1 MAEPFARLRRFLREL
16 KRRNVYKVAVAY
28 LAVAF
33 VGLQAARLLVPATT
47 LPGWA
52 DEFLIYVA
60 VFGFPIA
67 LVVAWAFELTPE
79 GVQRT
84 AKADDAEEP
93 SGSEVISPEGRRTQS
108 RLALKGL
115 VGLGLLGAVA
125 TGGWYLME
133 GAGENPE
140 IGERTVAVLPFLVSG
155 ADEDLDRATMTLLS
169 TALDGPASLRAI
181 PEQRVLAALEA
192 SSEAGS
198 AQDRD
203 PALDAAGRV
212 GAEFAV
218 RGQVAQVEEEVLL
231 FSADVY
237 RTTTGERL
245 GRTEVRGSP
254 DRVTALVDSLSR
266 RVLGVLLREGGGE
279 LPAVDLARVTTS
291 DDSALSAFLAGEELF
306 RAGDVADAVTAY
318 QAAIREDSA
327 FALAHTRLS
336 NAAGWGGVE
345 GARDPLLRAYALS
358 DQLPVRERRLTQA
371 LYLWVQKADAGA
383 AADTLRLLSESYPD
397 DPAVWYN
404 LGEVLWHGQIPPGWS
419 EAEEAFQR
427 AVELD
432 PGVAPYHHH
441 LVDLAFSWHRDSAL
455 AARRIAAHPG
465 REDRKRF
472 FRLSLDLVFG
482 SAEARRDALEQV
494 ETLPVPNDWVVWMNL
509 RHPVDGAVEDR
520 VLRTLLGREDV
531 GGLVHAPYALVL
543 NDLEHGWID
552 RALSDIEAV
561 DLHPML
567 ASCYLAGSMAV
578 GLPVPD
584 SVAAAFLEPSNL
596 GPDASL
602 RRLKCA
608 GMYLVERG
616 RGDELESLNSR
627 IRQAPHND
635 RWPSVELERSA
646 ESAVELL
653 EGYRAWKAGDLE
665 TASRKLSGSAP
676 WDWWAGTGAI
686 WRGDLR
692 RDLGELERAEA
703 WYRVAW
709 WHPVAHQ
716 RLGRLYEKMGRPEEA
731 AEAYRRFVA
740 GWEDAGDELHDGVE
754 QARER
759 LQELT
764 RSGPDD

>member
-1 MAEPFARLRRFLREL
+1 MGRLLKQFRQLLREL
-16 KRRNVYKVAVAY
+16 KRRNVYQVAATYAVVGFVLIQVAD
-28 LAVAF
+28 LTFVRLGLPSWTVTFVIVLVA
-33 VGLQAARLLVPATT
+33 
-47 LPGWA
+47 
-52 DEFLIYVA
+52 I
-60 VFGFPIA
+60 GFPLA
-67 LVVAWAFELTPE
+67 LVLAWAFERTPDGVRRTPE
-79 GVQRT
+79 
-84 AKADDAEEP
+84 ADDAEVA
-93 SGSEVISPEGRRTQS
+93 SGSEVTSPEGRRTQS
-108 RLALKGL
+108 GLALKAL
-115 VGLGLLGAVA
+115 VGFGLLGAA
-125 TGGWYLME
+125 AMGGWYLME
-133 GAGENPE
+133 GAEENPE

-155 ADEDLDRATMTLLS
+155 ADQDLDRTMMTLLS
-169 TALDGPASLRAI
+169 TALDGPASLRAL

-192 SSEAGS
+192 SSEAGP

-218 RGQVAQVEEEVLL
+218 RGQVAQVAEEVLL

-306 RAGDVADAVTAY
+306 RAGDVADAVAAY

-327 FALAHTRLS
+327 FALAYTRLS

-345 GARDPLLRAYALS
+345 GVRDPLLRAYTLS
-358 DQLPVRERRLTQA
+358 DQLPIRERRLTQA
-371 LYLWVQKADAGA
+371 MYLWVQKADPRA
-383 AADTLRLLSESYPD
+383 AADTLRLLSEAYPD
-397 DPAVWYN
+397 DPGVWYN
-404 LGEVLWHGQIPPGWS
+404 LGEVLWHGQVPPGWS
-419 EAEEAFQR
+419 EAEEALQR
-427 AVELD
+427 AVDLD

-455 AARRIAAHPG
+455 AARRIVAHPG

-482 SAEARRDALEQV
+482 SVEARRDALDQV

-520 VLRTLLGREDV
+520 VLRILLGREDLKD
-531 GGLVHAPYALVL
+531 LVHAPYALVL
-543 NDLEHGWID
+543 NDLERGRID

-584 SVAAAFLEPSNL
+584 SVVAAYLEPTNL
-596 GPDASL
+596 DPDASL

-608 GMYLVERG
+608 GIYLVERG
-616 RGDELESLNSR
+616 RGDELESLNAR
-627 IRQAPHND
+627 ILQAPHND
-635 RWPSVELERSA
+635 RWPSVELDRSA

-665 TASRKLSGSAP
+665 TASDKLFGTAP

-686 WRGDLR
+686 WRGDFR

-716 RLGRLYEKMGRPEEA
+716 RMGRLYEEMDRPEEA
-731 AEAYRRFVA
+731 AAAYRRFISA
-740 GWEDAGDELHDGVE
+740 WEDADEELQPRVE
-754 QARER
+754 EARER
-759 LQELT
+759 LQEVSAET
-764 RSGPDD
+764 GA